1 MWGSCHGWIWWFQV
15 SVTCFVYLILY
26 IVKNSLNDENLNM
39 QSFIQY
45 IILSNWI
52 RNQLIKINNT
62 NTSLYS
68 QMNEHCKIN
77 LHKLWK
83 PTDHYMINQNESR
96 LVGNDTSNF
105 TTLNFVSFATELN
118 SLVSRN
124 GATLRSSQKNY
135 KDR

>member
-1 MWGSCHGWIWWFQV
+1 
-15 SVTCFVYLILY
+15 
-26 IVKNSLNDENLNM
+26 
-39 QSFIQY
+39 
-45 IILSNWI
+45 
-52 RNQLIKINNT
+52 
-62 NTSLYS
+62 
-68 QMNEHCKIN
+68 
-77 LHKLWK
+77 
-83 PTDHYMINQNESR
+83 MINQNESR